1 MELIRKQIYEIEEAT
16 LSQYAFL
23 SSQTKG
29 RARKIEESDVRT
41 EFMRDRDR
49 IVHSKSFR
57 RLKDKTQVFLNPEGS
72 HYRTRLTHTMEVS
85 QIARTIAKA
94 LRLNEDLTEAV
105 ALGHDLGHTPFGHA
119 GERAIDKHVPFEHNQ
134 QSLRIVDKLENGVG
148 LNLTFEVRDGI
159 LNHKKKLTPKTL
171 EGMAVNLADRIAYL
185 NHDLDDAARA
195 GFLKPKDLPRD
206 CIEILGDT
214 NSRRINT
221 MIIDVIHKSMGQD
234 RLAMSKE
241 VSQATDR
248 LRDFMFEAV
257 YIDSPAKKEERKV
270 QTIIDMLFEYYQR
283 NQDKLPEHV
292 KENIEEDGLNMCIA
306 DHISGMT
313 DKFAVTMFN
322 ECYVPKAW
330 AML

>member
-1 MELIRKQIYEIEEAT
+1 MELIRNKMYEIEAAT
-16 LSQYAFL
+16 LSKYAFL
-23 SSQTKG
+23 SKNTRG
-29 RARKIEESDVRT
+29 RERKIEESDVRT

-57 RLKDKTQVFLNPEGS
+57 RLKDKTQVFLNPVGS

-94 LRLNEDLTEAV
+94 LLLNEDLTEAV

-119 GERAIDKHVPFEHNQ
+119 GERAINAHVPFEHNR
-134 QSLRIVDKLENGVG
+134 QSLRIVEKLENGTG
-148 LNLTFEVRDGI
+148 LNLTWEVRDGI
-159 LNHKKKLTPKTL
+159 LNHKKKLRPHTL

-195 GFLKPKDLPRD
+195 GFLHLEDLPKD

-221 MIIDVIHKSMGQD
+221 MILDVIRMSQD
-234 RLAMSKE
+234 RDWLYMSPE
-241 VSQATDR
+241 VSQATDK

-270 QTIIDMLFEYYQR
+270 QTIIDLLFEYYQANVDR
-283 NQDKLPEHV
+283 LPEQV
-292 KENIEEDGLNMCIA
+292 KAHIEEDGLDVCIA
-306 DHISGMT
+306 DYISGMT
-313 DKFAVTMFN
+313 DRFAVTTF
-322 ECYVPKAW
+322 EELYVPQAW
-330 AML
+330 TML